1 MRLVSVA
8 LCLLAGAAGC
18 SLVIGTEGLAGEA
31 PGPTPYDAAAFP
43 DGLDASLDGAQGTDG
58 AAVVDGAALRGCG
71 LYADASFCQDF
82 DDPTTAL
89 SASTWTSAD
98 TAGPA
103 GTITLVEAG
112 AASQPNAARL
122 ALLDASNGCESLPL
136 SKQFQGARSALKM
149 RVAVRADGLGT
160 FLAVV
165 AAPSATPG
173 NSYRVLLAFEKPG
186 SSTGYLSAFVQ
197 KHDASGFINITSN
210 TLPFTSDPVGKDF
223 VVGVEITAAPS
234 ASIIVREGGRAL
246 TLTAPSDLTIVDA
259 RVDLGPYCQAVARTF
274 TFDDLAIWTT
284 P

>member
-1 MRLVSVA
+1 MSVA

-18 SLVIGTEGLAGEA
+18 SLVIGTDGLSGEA
-31 PGPTPYDAAAFP
+31 PNLNPNDAAASP
-43 DGLDASLDGAQGTDG
+43 DGADGAQGTDG
-58 AAVVDGAALRGCG
+58 AAVVDGADAGLRGCG

-98 TAGPA
+98 IAGPA

-112 AASQPNAARL
+112 AASQPYAARL
-122 ALLDASNGCESLPL
+122 ALLDASNGCEFLRL
-136 SKQFQGARSALKM
+136 SKQLPGTRSALKA

-165 AAPSATPG
+165 AAPSTTPG
-173 NSYRVLLAFEKPG
+173 NSYRLLLAFEKPG

-197 KHDASGFINITSN
+197 KHDASGFSDVTSD
-210 TLPFTSDPVGKDF
+210 TLPFTSDPVGRDF
-223 VVGVEITAAPS
+223 VVDVEITAAPS

-259 RVDLGPYCQAVARTF
+259 RVDLGPYCQSVARTF
-274 TFDDLAIWTT
+274 TFDDLAIWTS